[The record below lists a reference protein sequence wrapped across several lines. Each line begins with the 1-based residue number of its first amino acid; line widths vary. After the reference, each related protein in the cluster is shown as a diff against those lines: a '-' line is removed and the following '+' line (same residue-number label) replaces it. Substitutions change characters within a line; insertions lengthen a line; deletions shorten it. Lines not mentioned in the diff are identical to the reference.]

1 MNNYLHIIY
10 KSVRD
15 LCSRMKDDKTD
26 NKEPRYKIILVGD
39 VNVGKTALFWQ
50 YT

>member
-1 MNNYLHIIY
+1 
-10 KSVRD
+10 
-15 LCSRMKDDKTD
+15 MKDDKND
-26 NKEPRYKIILVGD
+26 NKESPRYKIILVGD